1 MIPILFDAIAKTFTT
16 FGIGVL
22 TEATSC
28 EITEERNGIYELT
41 LKYPING
48 RLYNYLEKEN
58 IIVAKPNDLASNQ
71 AFRIYKISKPI
82 NGIITINATHIS
94 YDLATIG
101 VVPFS
106 LKNASA
112 IQCGQ
117 SLLNNA
123 SIAHS
128 FIFQTDISKT
138 ADFGCVEPKGIRGL
152 FGGSKESILD
162 IFGGEFEWDNFNVIL
177 HSTRG
182 ADRGVLI
189 EYGKNLTK
197 FTYDSDIT
205 DTYTHVLPY
214 GVIEDDATGEKSS
227 VTLPEKVLPISN
239 TILQNGKVYIKDM
252 TNEFSETEKVTEDAL
267 RTKTNIWIKNHPL
280 GVEAKTITVSFEP
293 LWKQKEYAAIHEKL
307 SLCDTVTIR
316 HSILG
321 ITTKMKVIK
330 MVYSCLDEKYKSI
343 TLGEAKSNLATRFNE
358 IDEEIKSTQ
367 SKIDKFP
374 LILSNEISKA
384 TQLVTGNSGGCV
396 ITRTHDDGTPYELL
410 ILDNED
416 ITKAVN
422 VWRWNI
428 GGLGFSS
435 SGYNG
440 PYETAITQDGS
451 IVANFITT
459 GSLSANILK
468 AGIISSLDGLSYWN
482 LETGEV
488 VLNAYASKN
497 DVNQI
502 TSDIDAIEEK
512 QVSFQTN
519 IDGLSSNVSSVSRK
533 VDTLEGNVNDLNN
546 DITTIES
553 NVSSLEQTT
562 TQISANVSSK
572 ADKAYG
578 SSSSSFGWKLESTGF
593 ELYSNKNTVMKV
605 NSSGLEVGGKITST
619 EGTIGGFT
627 ITSNSIYAGTPGSE
641 SGIEITSVSLIGYK
655 SNNQGVKSSSA
666 VSKITINRPTNLTI
680 YIRSYA
686 ESGYDFTMASTVNAS
701 SIPTSSSDATVY
713 AHTRVNQQGGQTLTN
728 YTKVVYYGLNP
739 GDFIYIIFKKD
750 SSTDSNADSG
760 YVLVPDTTD
769 ITLSAFGES
778 YYFVRDSTL
787 DIKGASIKVGSSF
800 SVDNTGAINST
811 SGKIGNL
818 TVSGYGLSLN
828 ASGCNFN
835 IGEISSDPRMPKYGI
850 FANAQR
856 IDDCIM
862 GLKNTS
868 YGENFWVEF
877 KPEGY
882 CTYMSSDG
890 EDAVLTG
897 KIPYNCL
904 DKVCWLNTPLGSMHT
919 GSNATCTQII
929 VFDVTI
935 PSSSYKAFELDAFG
949 INEILAAS
957 LTERDTS
964 STGSNNQWFSI
975 SGTSITVHNTTT
987 KQKVYSMIIIA
998 I

>member
-1 MIPILFDAIAKTFTT
+1 MIPILFDAVAKTFNT

-28 EITEERNGIYELT
+28 EVTEERNGVYELI
-41 LKYPING
+41 LKYPVNG
-48 RLYNYLEKEN
+48 RLYSYIEKEN
-58 IIVAKPNDLASNQ
+58 IIVAKPNDLSSNQ

-82 NGIITINATHIS
+82 NGIITVNAAHIS

-101 VVPFS
+101 IVPFS

-123 SIAHS
+123 VITHS

-138 ADFGCVEPKGIRGL
+138 ADFGCIEPKGIRSL
-152 FGGSKESILD
+152 FGGSKESLLD
-162 IFGGEFEWDNFNVIL
+162 IFGGEFEWDNFVVIL

-182 ADRGVLI
+182 TDRGVLI

-197 FTYDSDIT
+197 FTHDSDIT
-205 DTYTHVLPY
+205 DTYTHLLPY
-214 GVIEDDATGEKSS
+214 GIAEDDETGEKLV

-239 TILQNGKVYIKDM
+239 TILQNGKVYIKDL
-252 TNEFSETEKVTEDAL
+252 TNEFSENEKITIDDL
-267 RTKTNIWIKNHPL
+267 RAKANIWVKKHPL

-293 LWKQKEYAAIHEKL
+293 LWKQKEYADIHEKL

-330 MVYSCLDEKYKSI
+330 TVYSCLDEKYKSI
-343 TLGEAKSNLATRFNE
+343 TLGDAKSNLADRFND
-358 IDEEIKSTQ
+358 INEEIKSTQ

-374 LILSNEISKA
+374 SIMLNEISKA
-384 TQLVTGNSGGCV
+384 TQLITGNSGGCV
-396 ITRTHDDGTPYELL
+396 ITRVHEDGTPYELL

-422 VWRWNI
+422 VWRWNV

-435 SGYNG
+435 NGYNG

-459 GSLSANILK
+459 GFLTANLLK
-468 AGIISSLDGLSYWN
+468 AGVISSLDGQSYWN

-488 VLNAYASKN
+488 VLNSYANKD
-497 DVNQI
+497 DVNKI
-502 TSDIDAIEEK
+502 SSDIDAIEDK
-512 QVSFQTN
+512 QASFQAN
-519 IDGLSSNVSSVSRK
+519 IDGLSSSVSSVNGK
-533 VDTLEGNVNDLNN
+533 VDTLEGNVNELSG

-572 ADKAYG
+572 ADKTYG
-578 SSSSSFGWKLESTGF
+578 STDSSFGWKLDSTGF

-605 NSSGLEVGGKITST
+605 NLSGLEVGGKITST

-641 SGIEITSVSLIGYK
+641 SGIEISSVSLIGYK
-655 SNNQGVKSSSA
+655 SNNQGVHSSTC

-686 ESGYDFTMASTVNAS
+686 ESGYDFTMASIVNAS
-701 SIPTSSSDATVY
+701 NIPTSSTDDMVY
-713 AHTRVNQQGGQTLTN
+713 AHTRVNQQSGTTLAS

-739 GDFIYIIFKKD
+739 GDFIYVIFKKD
-750 SSTDSNADSG
+750 GSTDSNADSG
-760 YVLVPDTTD
+760 YVLIPDTTD
-769 ITLSAFGES
+769 ISFSAFGES
-778 YYFVRDSTL
+778 YYFVRDATL
-787 DIKGASIKVGSSF
+787 DIKGASIKVGGSF

-828 ASGCNFN
+828 SSGCSFN
-835 IGEISSDPRMPKYGI
+835 IGEISSDSRMPKYGI
-850 FANAQR
+850 YANAQR

-882 CTYMSSDG
+882 CTYMSRDN

-897 KIPYNCL
+897 KIPYYCL
-904 DKVCWLNTPLGSMHT
+904 DKVCWLNTTLGSLHT
-919 GSNATCTQII
+919 GSEATCPQII
-929 VFDVTI
+929 VLNATV
-935 PSSSYKAFELDAFG
+935 PKSSYLTLELDVYG
-949 INEILAAS
+949 INEIIGAS
-957 LTERDTS
+957 LTEKDTGD
-964 STGSNNQWFSI
+964 TGSNNQWFSLD
-975 SGTSITVHNTTT
+975 GTNITIHNTTT
-987 KQKVYSMIIIA
+987 KQKIYSAIIIA